1 MIIFA
6 SLKLPFIQMN
16 TIDAYIAQFPPD
28 VQEKLLKIRELI
40 HQIAPEVKEAIS
52 YRMPA
57 FSIDGKPLVYFAVFK
72 GHIGFYPTAEGIAK
86 FKDELATYTHGKGSV
101 RFPINKPVP
110 YELIAKIVAFKKEM
124 AYNV

>member
-1 MIIFA
+1 MI
-6 SLKLPFIQMN
+6 
-16 TIDAYIAQFPPD
+16 TIDDYIAQFSPD
-28 VQEKLLKIRELI
+28 IQEKLLNIRELI

-72 GHIGFYPTAEGIAK
+72 RHIGFYPTAEGIAK
-86 FKDELATYTHGKGSV
+86 FRNELAVYTHGKGSV